1 MNRRFDTGLAAHLDG
16 VVRAIDFLLNANQGF
31 RMEIGQQVAVVG
43 GGNAAI
49 DAARTAARLDAESVT
64 VLYRRTREQMP
75 AYEEEVEE
83 AEAGLDADAG
93 DVLQR
98 VAQHDGALLLEQ
110 LAAIQAGGGRSGRSD
125 VDGEIDLADVTA
137 SDSAGLAL
145 LLEWVTWANH
155 SVREIRFIG
164 VPERVLAIARTTE
177 VEPLLTRGE
186 RWSGFIEAPEST

>member
-1 MNRRFDTGLAAHLDG
+1 MNEFTLEDLGDGRFALRGEMTFDTAEQIL
-16 VVRAIDFLLNANQGF
+16 RA
-31 RMEIGQQVAVVG
+31 
-43 GGNAAI
+43 
-49 DAARTAARLDAESVT
+49 S
-64 VLYRRTREQMP
+64 
-75 AYEEEVEE
+75 EEPFEE
-83 AEAGLDADAG
+83 
-93 DVLQR
+93 
-98 VAQHDGALLLEQ
+98 HTQ
-110 LAAIQAGGGRSGRSD
+110 L
-125 VDGEIDLADVTA
+125 EIDLSEVTD